1 MRQVVKWSVR
11 AAFASFGL
19 WASLSAAQAACEP
32 AKLATKYPS
41 LAGRTITI
49 GQDGEST
56 PFSFRD
62 PADFNHLIGLDADT
76 ARAVFGCAGVP
87 VTFTLGNWSGLIPA
101 AMAGQIDV
109 MWDTLLYTPER
120 AKRMDF
126 VAYMHS
132 ATALLV
138 VHGNPKQVHGLT
150 DLCGLITTAG
160 LGTTQETM
168 LRTAGQACVAAGKKD
183 VEVITAAD
191 MTGGMRLVQNGRAD
205 VYATNKFVA
214 DSMIASNPAPEDGF
228 GVVTN
233 AQIAAGTAKGN
244 SDLIRLM
251 ADGLAEIQS
260 NGQLKTI
267 FERYHVDYD
276 LVTKPEILTQ

>member
-1 MRQVVKWSVR
+1 MCQLANWSTRIIV
-11 AAFASFGL
+11 AGLGL
-19 WASLSAAQAACEP
+19 WICLSTAQAACEP
-32 AKLATKYPS
+32 AKLASKYPS
-41 LAGRTITI
+41 LAGRTISI

-62 PADFNHLIGLDADT
+62 PTDFNHLIGLDADT
-76 ARAVFGCAGVP
+76 ARAVFECAGVP
-87 VTFTLGNWSGLIPA
+87 VSFTLGSWSGLIPA

-132 ATALLV
+132 ATAMLV
-138 VHGNPKQVHGLT
+138 AHGNPKQVHALT
-150 DLCGLITTAG
+150 DMCGLITTAG

-168 LRTAGQACVAAGKKD
+168 LRAAGQACVTAGKKD

-214 DSMIASNPAPEDGF
+214 DSMIASNPALEDGF
-228 GVVTN
+228 SVVTN
-233 AQIAAGTAKGN
+233 ARIAAGTAKGN
-244 SDLIRLM
+244 PDLIRLM
-251 ADGLAEIQS
+251 ADGLAELQA
-260 NGQLKTI
+260 NGQLKII

-276 LVTKPEILTQ
+276 LVTKPETLTQ